1 MSDFSRYEQPAS
13 AQRPVGLCCTGF
25 GWRSP
30 SSACGPRT
38 LPHFAALF
46 IEQGSGH
53 FETRSSGALEV
64 QAPAL
69 LWLFP
74 GIAHH
79 YYPHAAGWSER
90 WTMFEGTQA
99 DTLLTLEYLN
109 PARPLYLLEEPLLG
123 EVVSLFDG
131 LQRDFTRQTRFAP
144 LLGGAWVHRL
154 IVACHAAQL
163 EQPQAQDPALQRAKA
178 ALEALEKAA
187 LAPLDLAAFAVS
199 HGFSAATFRRRVRAL
214 TGCSPQEYL
223 TRLRLVRAKSLL
235 AHSAAPVLEVARQ
248 CGFEDPY
255 YFSRVFQRVEGMSPS
270 AFRMQQRR

>member
-1 MSDFSRYEQPAS
+1 
-13 AQRPVGLCCTGF
+13 
-25 GWRSP
+25 
-30 SSACGPRT
+30 
-38 LPHFAALF
+38 
-46 IEQGSGH
+46 
-53 FETRSSGALEV
+53 
-64 QAPAL
+64 
-69 LWLFP
+69 
-74 GIAHH
+74 
-79 YYPHAAGWSER
+79 
-90 WTMFEGTQA
+90 MFEGTQA

-109 PARPLYLLEEPLLG
+109 PTRPLDLLEEPLLG

-154 IVACHAAQL
+154 IVAYHAAQL
-163 EQPQAQDPALQRAKA
+163 ERPQMHDLALQRVRV
-178 ALEALEKAA
+178 ALETLEGVAF
-187 LAPLDLAAFAVS
+187 APLDLAAFAHQ

-235 AHSAAPVLEVARQ
+235 VHSASPVLEVARV

-270 AFRMQQRR
+270 AFRIQQRR